1 MIPEMWVPIL
11 MQNRDNVLRVIDTY
25 LDKMQQLRQAIADY
39 DEAGTDR
46 LIRDANRIKKIIR

>member
-1 MIPEMWVPIL
+1 MWVPIL
-11 MQNRDNVLRVIDTY
+11 MQNRDNILHVIDTY
-25 LDKMQQLRQAIADY
+25 LEKMQLFRQAIADY